1 MAVVKII
8 EEGRM
13 GGPQMDILRV
23 TAATKQLGVDTT
35 VLLPLNNSDYFV
47 SALEEKSIPYV
58 LLPLTT
64 LQKSPR
70 QIFWYLINFIPEL
83 VNLLF
88 TIKTINPDIVHV
100 GGGSWQIKG
109 VLAAKL
115 VRKKVIWH
123 LNDTKTPWIL
133 KLQFNLLRP
142 LADSFI
148 VAGYR
153 VRDYYLENIPL
164 NKIHNISAPV
174 DCELFDKNIVDNKR
188 QENNSH
194 RIIRVVTVA
203 NVSPVKGLEFFL
215 QAASELNKVCDNPI
229 EFRII
234 GSVNSSQKVYFD
246 KLLSMKEEYSLGN
259 LSFIQ
264 GVDDVRSE
272 LAAADI
278 YFCSSISEASPT
290 SVWEAMA
297 MSKAIVSSD
306 VGEVDD
312 MIVDGESGFI
322 VPVGDVDDMVDKIIY
337 LINNPDER
345 GCFGANARA
354 VALAKLDLP
363 VIANKHVKVYE

>member
-1 MAVVKII
+1 
-8 EEGRM
+8 M

-23 TAATKQLGVDTT
+23 TAATQKIGINTT
-35 VLLPLNNSDYFV
+35 VLLPNRYSDYFV
-47 SALEEKSIPYV
+47 SSLVENNIPYI
-58 LLPLTT
+58 LASITT
-64 LQKSPR
+64 LQKNYR
-70 QIFWYLINFIPEL
+70 QVFWYLIKFIPEL
-83 VNLLF
+83 INLFL
-88 TIKTINPDIVHV
+88 IIRSLNPDIVHI

-109 VLAAKL
+109 VLASKL
-115 VRKKVIWH
+115 AGKKIVWH

-153 VRDYYLENIPL
+153 VGEYYLENISS
-164 NKIHNISAPV
+164 NKVCNISAPV
-174 DCELFDKNIVDNKR
+174 DCVLFN
-188 QENNSH
+188 ENLVYSKTKKYGSDQAIK
-194 RIIRVVTVA
+194 IITVA
-203 NVSPVKGLEFFL
+203 NISPVKGLEFFL
-215 QAASELNKVCDNPI
+215 QVAAKLNKLDNSLL
-229 EFRII
+229 EFRIV

-246 KLLSMKEEYSLGN
+246 KLLSMKEEYSLDN

-312 MIVDGESGFI
+312 VVNDGESGFI
-322 VPVGDVDDMVDKIIY
+322 VPVGDVGGMVNRIIY
-337 LINNPDER
+337 LIRNPNVRDK
-345 GCFGANARA
+345 FGTKARA
-354 VALAKLDLP
+354 VALSRLDLP
-363 VIANKHVKVYE
+363 VIATQHVKVYESIL